1 MRRRTIKKNFWL
13 SYEEDRQL
21 KFLSASLN
29 LSEVDTIRKLLVETY
44 VKASPPKE
52 FYDYLNKLNMI
63 GVNINQI
70 AKIANSTNYVYAREL
85 TKNVKELN
93 SMIEFIKE
101 KYG

>member
-1 MRRRTIKKNFWL
+1 MRKRTIKKNFWL

-21 KFLSASLN
+21 KYLSSSLN
-29 LSEVDTIRKLLVETY
+29 LTEADTIRKLLIETY
-44 VKASPPKE
+44 VKASPPRE
-52 FYDYLNKLNMI
+52 FYDYLNKINMI

-70 AKIANSTNYVYAREL
+70 AKIANSTNYIYSREL

-93 SMIEFIKE
+93 NMIELIRE